1 MSRRKRRSTMTL
13 DELDRY
19 LSSDD
24 SPPGTTMA
32 LSDLDG
38 FLAGLIAGPV
48 FIHPEEWM
56 RRVFGGPPPGG
67 FEHDPGT
74 AAIQAILDRYN
85 DVSLTLADAPERFAP
100 LYWRT
105 EDGTVIAADWAE
117 GFRDAIYLRP
127 LLWMPLLEAPEHRHL
142 ILPIA
147 VHWGDDQDGS
157 SLLGL
162 PPDDEQE
169 ILAEAYHHIPEA
181 VVAIRAFFM
190 PARVAASK
198 AEVQRR
204 PARKRR

>member
-1 MSRRKRRSTMTL
+1 MRPSRIRSGGVPREWT
-13 DELDRY
+13 
-19 LSSDD
+19 
-24 SPPGTTMA
+24 A
-32 LSDLDG
+32 LSI
-38 FLAGLIAGPV
+38 GLVLLLVGA
-48 FIHPEEWM
+48 
-56 RRVFGGPPPGG
+56 
-67 FEHDPGT
+67 
-74 AAIQAILDRYN
+74 QAILDRYN

-117 GFRDAIYLRP
+117 GFRDAIRLRP
-127 LLWMPLLEAPEHRHL
+127 LLWMPLIESPEQRHL

-162 PPDDEQE
+162 PPDDEQQ

-190 PARVAASK
+190 PVRVAEAK
-198 AEVQRR
+198 AAEQQRR
-204 PARKRR
+204 TVRKRR